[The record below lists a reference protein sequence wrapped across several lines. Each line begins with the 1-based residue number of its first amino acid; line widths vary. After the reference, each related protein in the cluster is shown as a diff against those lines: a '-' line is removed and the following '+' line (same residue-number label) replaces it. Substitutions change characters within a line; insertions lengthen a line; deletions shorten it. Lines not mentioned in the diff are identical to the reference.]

1 VIAANSWKMTKSDF
15 FWLNVWLYNRMKI
28 NKRMCQ
34 SKVDILAVE
43 EVSVAMVFPLAVV
56 VPVKP
61 LMQASA
67 ALVTSVLEGAEAAAF
82 GSAVMVL
89 AVFKAAV
96 NMWMDMNKV
105 LPISRA
111 NE

>member
-1 VIAANSWKMTKSDF
+1 
-15 FWLNVWLYNRMKI
+15 
-28 NKRMCQ
+28 MCQ

-111 NE
+111 NEWIVKKKRMEKMEKVPESGKFFVTFVYLFI